1 MTAHPTATTAAEQ
14 TKAVA
19 RNFFERFDANDIDGA
34 VALLADDACYWLAG
48 KPELLPSAGPHD
60 KQQMAE
66 LFRRMTVRMTDGLRM
81 TVKSAIAE
89 GDRAALEIESLGTL
103 KNGRVYRN
111 EYHVLVTVR
120 ATRITAV
127 KEYYDTQHVHATWF
141 QA

>member
-1 MTAHPTATTAAEQ
+1 MTPALSTTTTTEQ

-19 RNFFERFDANDIDGA
+19 RSFFERFDANDIDGA

-60 KQQMAE
+60 KRQMAE

-81 TVKSAIAE
+81 TVKNAIAE
-89 GDRAALEIESLGTL
+89 GDQAALEIESLGTL
-103 KNGRVYRN
+103 KNGRIYRN

-120 ATRITAV
+120 GDRIAAV